1 MRETEKM
8 NPVTVNK
15 NRANKTEASMAN
27 TYATTDLSLSAFLQA
42 RGHEIVNIRNQNGR
56 GTFVFSDTQELREDL
71 LRWGN
76 NKPVSIRVR
85 VFVNGMR
92 DLKGLVGV

>member
-1 MRETEKM
+1 ME
-8 NPVTVNK
+8 
-15 NRANKTEASMAN
+15 N

-42 RGHEIVNIRNQNGR
+42 LGHQLIDIRNEAGR
-56 GTFVFSDTQELREDL
+56 GVFVFTDTEKLHQDI

-76 NKPVSIRVR
+76 NQAVSIRVR
-85 VFVNGMR
+85 GFVNGMR

>member
-1 MRETEKM
+1 MG
-8 NPVTVNK
+8 
-15 NRANKTEASMAN
+15 N

-42 RGHEIVNIRNQNGR
+42 LGHQLIDIRNEGR
-56 GTFVFSDTQELREDL
+56 RGVFVFTDTKELRQDI

-76 NKPVSIRVR
+76 NQAVSIRVR
-85 VFVNGMR
+85 GFVNGMR